1 MQDFD
6 DHYRRQKV
14 FLAFY
19 NATYRDMSG
28 LPAELRPDAL
38 LGKTEQ
44 EDPKRAIANLRMMIN
59 GIVAQTYQW
68 SASPIGRF
76 ERELSENGIISLAAL
91 RDRFQ
96 EEYKAIVKRGE
107 LRDHVEY
114 YMAKELVERT
124 RPATRREREKLEE
137 MMAVFGE
144 AEVAKFKAGPP
155 PTSV

>member
-6 DHYRRQKV
+6 DHYRRQKA

-28 LPAELRPDAL
+28 LPTELRPETL
-38 LGKTEQ
+38 LAKDEQ
-44 EDPKRAIANLRMMIN
+44 EDPKRAIANVRTSVN
-59 GIVAQTYQW
+59 RIVAQAYRW
-68 SASPIGRF
+68 SASQIGRF
-76 ERELSENGIISLAAL
+76 EAELSENDIVSLAEL

-96 EEYKAIVKRGE
+96 KEYKAIVKRGE
-107 LRDHVEY
+107 IRDLVEY
-114 YMAKELVERT
+114 YMAKELVEDT

-144 AEVAKFKAGPP
+144 AEVARSK
-155 PTSV
+155 SHRQQ